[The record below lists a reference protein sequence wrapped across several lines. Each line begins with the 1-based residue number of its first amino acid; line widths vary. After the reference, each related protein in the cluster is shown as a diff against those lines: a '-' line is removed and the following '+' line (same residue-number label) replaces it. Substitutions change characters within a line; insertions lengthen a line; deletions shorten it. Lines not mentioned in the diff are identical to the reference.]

1 MPMIDES
8 SINEVK
14 YRGKDVK
21 TRKPSRDSSASKPY
35 KVYVSGCNEKTDS
48 NPQGVKVVR
57 FGSGGLRAKID
68 DPERRKAYD
77 SRHGCSE
84 GKHNDKCKPGYWS
97 CRLPRYAKD
106 LGLSG
111 SGQWW

>member
-48 NPQGVKVVR
+48 NPR
-57 FGSGGLRAKID
+57 
-68 DPERRKAYD
+68 
-77 SRHGCSE
+77 C
-84 GKHNDKCKPGYWS
+84 
-97 CRLPRYAKD
+97 
-106 LGLSG
+106 
-111 SGQWW
+111 